1 MNKIALYFILCL
13 AGCDFGSGAKNASA
27 ERIEAPSVTNEART
41 YSKSKL
47 QRAVSAAFPSDKPLR
62 DADGVEWT
70 FKKHKL
76 VETPFGP
83 ALVSQAEPDID
94 TIGHVTSGRIDVN
107 YLSQFDD
114 GFSVEQR
121 FPAAVTI
128 GSNGTVGEW
137 AVVSQFG
144 ELPMIYAS
152 GGFTNMGTTE
162 GCMVLVELG
171 RNGPKQ
177 LVAIP
182 DYFGIMDGNEVEGK
196 IENILKSKGFDVRYK
211 SKIDGKAT
219 DKVVHYAWR
228 GDKYTRQ
235 GPPVL
240 DHCGEDQ

>member
-1 MNKIALYFILCL
+1 MNKIALYFVLCL
-13 AGCDFGSGAKNASA
+13 AGCDFEVGTENASA
-27 ERIEAPSVTNEART
+27 DRIEAPSATNEAKT
-41 YSKSKL
+41 FSEAEL
-47 QRAVSAAFPSDKPLR
+47 QQAISSAFPSEKPLR

-83 ALVSQAEPDID
+83 ALVSEADPDID

-107 YLSQFDD
+107 YLSQFGD
-114 GFSVEQR
+114 GFSVEKR

-137 AVVSQFG
+137 AIVSRFG

-152 GGFTNMGTTE
+152 GGFTNMGATE
-162 GCMVLVELG
+162 GCVVLVELE
-171 RNGPKQ
+171 RNGPKE

-182 DYFGIMDGNEVEGK
+182 DYFGIMGGDEVEGK
-196 IENILKSKGFDVRYK
+196 IENILKSKGFDIRYK
-211 SKIDGKAT
+211 GKIDGKAT
-219 DKVVHYAWR
+219 DKVVHYVRR
-228 GDKYTRQ
+228 GDKYNRQ

-240 DHCGEDQ
+240 DHCGEE